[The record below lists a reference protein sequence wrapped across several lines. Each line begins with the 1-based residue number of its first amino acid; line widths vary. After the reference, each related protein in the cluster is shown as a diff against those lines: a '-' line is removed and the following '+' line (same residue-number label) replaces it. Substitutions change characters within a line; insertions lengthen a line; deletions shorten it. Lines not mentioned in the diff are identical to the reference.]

1 MTLYKAIVAALDGRT
16 TPLAGRAIA
25 DAAGIGYKAA
35 IDALGR
41 MHDAGTVIRFGRK
54 RSSTWALRGTP
65 AARQPDLLGAVEE
78 AWRARTGAAAPHP
91 TGGEGEAPPGLA
103 YSYRSLPQKF
113 FGAQDRKFFFD
124 TLN

>member
-1 MTLYKAIVAALDGRT
+1 MTLYKAIAAALDGRA
-16 TPLAGRAIA
+16 TPLAGRAVA

-65 AARQPDLLGAVEE
+65 AARQPDPLGAVEE
-78 AWRARTGAAAPHP
+78 AWRARAGAADP
-91 TGGEGEAPPGLA
+91 TPPGGRA
-103 YSYRSLPQKF
+103 KPPRPCVF
-113 FGAQDRKFFFD
+113 I
-124 TLN
+124 